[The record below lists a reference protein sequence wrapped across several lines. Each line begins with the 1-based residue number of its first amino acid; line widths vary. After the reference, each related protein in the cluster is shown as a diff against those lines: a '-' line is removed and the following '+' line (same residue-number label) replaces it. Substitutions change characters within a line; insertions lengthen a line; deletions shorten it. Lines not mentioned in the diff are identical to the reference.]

1 MFQRSIPDSNLDIKL
16 SSNELAKYVANV
28 TKLREKLKDVK
39 KRSTSPGDLE
49 WAIQAIIDAQVS
61 LFFYFELYTLKRI
74 N

>member
-61 LFFYFELYTLKRI
+61 LFFYFELYTLRRI